1 MRIHF
6 QTKSKVGSDS
16 WIPNCYLR
24 VMSSKHANV
33 AIIDMGTNTFNL
45 LVAEMS
51 SRPKILA
58 REREAVKIGKGGINK
73 NIISEEGLARAMK
86 TLRNFKD
93 IIEQYG
99 VRKTLAFG
107 TSAVRNAANGRDF
120 IETIKTS
127 LGFDARIIDGNEEA
141 EYIYKGV
148 RAGVDLGNEDS
159 LIVDIG
165 GGSVEFIFGNQ
176 DGIRW
181 KRSFE
186 IGGQRL
192 LEEYQKTDP
201 IDAKDA
207 ARLHDYL
214 KEQLRPLTEQLHHF
228 KPSTLVGVSGTFD
241 TLSEMFCHRTGAPYY
256 ADDSETPF
264 DIEYFPA
271 ILEDLLK
278 NDRAGRLALPG
289 MIEMR
294 VDMIVVAC
302 ILADVILHL
311 HKFKN
316 IRVSTYSL
324 KEGVL
329 ASLLPS

>member
-1 MRIHF
+1 
-6 QTKSKVGSDS
+6 
-16 WIPNCYLR
+16 
-24 VMSSKHANV
+24 MSSKHANV
-33 AIIDMGTNTFNL
+33 AIIDMGTNTFHL
-45 LVAEMS
+45 LIAEMS
-51 SRPKILA
+51 SKPKILV

-73 NIISEEGLARAMK
+73 NIISNEGFDRAMNTLAR
-86 TLRNFKD
+86 FKE
-93 IIEQYG
+93 IIDEHG

-107 TSAVRNAANGRDF
+107 TSAVRNASNGKEF
-120 IETIKTS
+120 IDKIKTT

-141 EYIYKGV
+141 EYIFKG
-148 RAGVDLGNEDS
+148 AHTAVDLGKENS

-176 DGIRW
+176 DGVKW

-207 ARLHDYL
+207 AHLEEFL
-214 KEQLRPLTEQLHHF
+214 KKQLRPLTDQLNHF

-241 TLSEMFCHRTGAPYY
+241 TLSEMFCARTNAPYY
-256 ADDSETPF
+256 PDDSETPF
-264 DIEYFPA
+264 DIECFPE
-271 ILEDLLK
+271 IFSDLLK

-302 ILADVILHL
+302 ILVDVILHL
-311 HKFKN
+311 HKFDN

-329 ASLLPS
+329 ASLLP